1 MITILRSPEV
11 LQACCVA
18 VSAQADAPIPISSSG
33 ISGTNGTIFG
43 DVQGLSDLP
52 VLAIRKTQMTTGK
65 TVHTSEKTSFLNPA
79 TSGPHFFSRNLA
91 RV

>member
-1 MITILRSPEV
+1 MIIILRSPEV

-43 DVQGLSDLP
+43 DVQGLPGPETEICNST
-52 VLAIRKTQMTTGK
+52 TQQ
-65 TVHTSEKTSFLNPA
+65 PA
-79 TSGPHFFSRNLA
+79 FATYF
-91 RV
+91 

>member
-43 DVQGLSDLP
+43 DVQGLAEVQGWP
-52 VLAIRKTQMTTGK
+52 NCMRVGPELAC
-65 TVHTSEKTSFLNPA
+65 L
-79 TSGPHFFSRNLA
+79 
-91 RV
+91 